1 VIVQS
6 RVRRILGLAL
16 TLLVAF
22 LLVALVGGC
31 RRAGWTVGV
40 MSSASSDV
48 IVRIE
53 YEGGGRDSF
62 LAANDEGDA
71 AQLRGA
77 PAHPTIKLL
86 DAITCQV
93 LASGDLPLETT
104 AVGFDDGPDPGALRM
119 ELGPKDLVANRT
131 MLPEDDRCAGR

>member
-1 VIVQS
+1 MIVQS

-16 TLLVAF
+16 TLLVAC

-62 LAANDEGDA
+62 LAANDFGDA

-86 DAITCQV
+86 DAVTCQV
-93 LASGDLPLETT
+93 LALETT
-104 AVGFDDGPDPGALRM
+104 AVGFVDGPDPGALRM
-119 ELGPKDLVANRT
+119 ELGPKDLVANRN
-131 MLPEDDRCAGR
+131 MLPEDARCAGR